1 MEHLLIYKNEYSYRK
16 RLRDRSG
23 SVCEISGTDE
33 NLVVYLVEPKTE
45 AIPENCVLITK
56 KLKDQIENPETMEP
70 NDWRG
75 LSDSMWNENLP
86 VQIVSWRMLARLKN
100 HDLLEMMYLDE
111 DALEWAKATG
121 EADDDEG
128 KIIHKDSNGN
138 ILKDGDSV
146 VLIKDLDVKG
156 ATFTAK
162 RGAAVHNIK
171 LVWDDAN
178 LIEGR
183 VENQNI
189 YILTQYVKKTK

>member
-1 MEHLLIYKNEYSYRK
+1 MSVVTEK
-16 RLRDRSG
+16 RLKDRSG
-23 SVCEISGTDE
+23 SKCEISGSDE
-33 NLVVYLVEPKTE
+33 NLVVYLVEPKTD
-45 AIPENCVLITK
+45 AIPENCILITK
-56 KLKDQIENPETMEP
+56 KLKDQIENPKTTNA

-100 HDLLEMMYLDE
+100 IDMLEMMYLDE

-183 VENQNI
+183 VENQSI
-189 YILTQYVKKTK
+189 FILTQYVKKTK

>member
-1 MEHLLIYKNEYSYRK
+1 MSIVTEK
-16 RLRDRSG
+16 RLKDRSG
-23 SVCEISGTDE
+23 SLCEISGSDE
-33 NLVVYLVEPKTE
+33 NLVLYLVGPKTE
-45 AIPENCVLITK
+45 DIPENCILITK
-56 KLKDQIENPETMEP
+56 TLKDQIENPETMNP

-86 VQIVSWRMLARLKN
+86 VQIVSWRMHARLKN
-100 HDLLEMMYLDE
+100 NDMLEMMYLDE

-128 KIIHKDSNGN
+128 KIVHKDSNGN
-138 ILKDGDSV
+138 ILLDGDSV

-183 VENQNI
+183 VENQSI
-189 YILTQYVKKTK
+189 FILTQYVKKTK

>member
-1 MEHLLIYKNEYSYRK
+1 MSVVTEK
-16 RLRDRSG
+16 RLKDRSG
-23 SVCEISGTDE
+23 SVCEISGSDE

-45 AIPENCVLITK
+45 AIPENCILITK
-56 KLKDQIENPETMEP
+56 SLKDQIENPDTTNP

-86 VQIVSWRMLARLKN
+86 VQIVSWRMHARLKN
-100 HDLLEMMYLDE
+100 MDMLEMMYLDE

-128 KIIHKDSNGN
+128 KIVHKDSNGN
-138 ILKDGDSV
+138 VLLDGDSV

-162 RGAAVHNIK
+162 PKH
-171 LVWDDAN
+171 LHFDAIREEN
-178 LIEGR
+178 EVVYSATLIQQKTLQGSCR
-183 VENQNI
+183 VFL
-189 YILTQYVKKTK
+189 YIHFLH

>member
-1 MEHLLIYKNEYSYRK
+1 MSVVTEK
-16 RLRDRSG
+16 RLKDRSG
-23 SVCEISGTDE
+23 SKCEISGSDE

-45 AIPENCVLITK
+45 ATPENCILITK
-56 KLKDQIENPETMEP
+56 KLKDQIENPKTTNA

-100 HDLLEMMYLDE
+100 IDMLEMMYLDE

-138 ILKDGDSV
+138 VLLDGDSV

-183 VENQNI
+183 VENQSI
-189 YILTQYVKKTK
+189 FILTQYVKKTK

>member
-1 MEHLLIYKNEYSYRK
+1 MSIVTEK
-16 RLRDRSG
+16 RLKDRSG
-23 SVCEISGTDE
+23 SVCEISGSDE
-33 NLVVYLVEPKTE
+33 NLVVYIVEPKTE
-45 AIPENCVLITK
+45 AIPENCILITK
-56 KLKDQIENPETMEP
+56 QLRDQIENKDLMNAT
-70 NDWRG
+70 DWRG

-121 EADDDEG
+121 EDEDEEG

-138 ILKDGDSV
+138 ILLDGDSV

-171 LVWDDAN
+171 LVWDNAN
-178 LIEGR
+178 QIEGR
-183 VENQNI
+183 VENQHI
-189 YILTQYVKKTK
+189 VILTQYVKKTK

>member
-1 MEHLLIYKNEYSYRK
+1 MSVVTEK
-16 RLRDRSG
+16 RLKDRSG
-23 SVCEISGTDE
+23 SVCEISGSDE

-45 AIPENCVLITK
+45 AIPENCILITK
-56 KLKDQIENPETMEP
+56 SLKDQIENPDTTNQ

-86 VQIVSWRMLARLKN
+86 VQIVSWRMHARLKN
-100 HDLLEMMYLDE
+100 MDMLEMMYLDE

-128 KIIHKDSNGN
+128 KIVHKDSNGN
-138 ILKDGDSV
+138 VLLDGDSV

>member
-1 MEHLLIYKNEYSYRK
+1 MSVVTEK
-16 RLRDRSG
+16 RLKDRSG
-23 SVCEISGTDE
+23 SKCEISGSDE

-45 AIPENCVLITK
+45 AIPENCILIAK
-56 KLKDQIENPETMEP
+56 KLKDQIENPKTTNA

-100 HDLLEMMYLDE
+100 IDMLEMMYLDE

-128 KIIHKDSNGN
+128 KIVHKDSNGN
-138 ILKDGDSV
+138 VLLDGDSV

-183 VENQNI
+183 VENQSI
-189 YILTQYVKKTK
+189 FILTQYVKKTK

>member
-1 MEHLLIYKNEYSYRK
+1 MSIVTEK
-16 RLRDRSG
+16 RLKDRSG

-45 AIPENCVLITK
+45 DIPENCILITQN
-56 KLKDQIENPETMEP
+56 LKNQIENPETMVA

-86 VQIVSWRMLARLKN
+86 VQIVSWRMHARLKN
-100 HDLLEMMYLDE
+100 NDMLEMMYLDE

-128 KIIHKDSNGN
+128 KVIHKDSNGN

-183 VENQNI
+183 VENQSI
-189 YILTQYVKKTK
+189 FILTQYVKKTK

>member
-1 MEHLLIYKNEYSYRK
+1 MSVIERK
-16 RLRDRSG
+16 LKDRSG
-23 SVCEISGTDE
+23 SVCEISGTEHD
-33 NLVVYLVEPKTE
+33 LVVYVLPPTNERTVE
-45 AIPENCVLITK
+45 NSVLMAK
-56 KLKDQIENPETMEP
+56 HLKDQIENPETTDEK
-70 NDWRG
+70 DWRG
-75 LSDSMWNENLP
+75 LSESMWSEHLP

-100 HDLLEMMYLDE
+100 TDLLEMMYLDE
-111 DALEWAKATG
+111 EAIEWAKATG
-121 EADDDEG
+121 EGEEEDEN
-128 KIIHKDSNGN
+128 KIVHKDSNGVT
-138 ILKDGDSV
+138 LLDGDSV

>member
-1 MEHLLIYKNEYSYRK
+1 MSIVTEK
-16 RLRDRSG
+16 RLKDRSG
-23 SVCEISGTDE
+23 SVCEISGSDE

-45 AIPENCVLITK
+45 DIPENCILITQN
-56 KLKDQIENPETMEP
+56 LKNQIENPETMVA

-86 VQIVSWRMLARLKN
+86 VQIVSWRMHARLKN
-100 HDLLEMMYLDE
+100 NDMLEMMYLDE

-128 KIIHKDSNGN
+128 KVIHKDSNGN

-183 VENQNI
+183 VENQSI
-189 YILTQYVKKTK
+189 FILTQYVKKTK

>member
-1 MEHLLIYKNEYSYRK
+1 MSVVTEK
-16 RLRDRSG
+16 RLKDRCG
-23 SVCEISGTDE
+23 SLCEISGSDE
-33 NLVVYLVEPKTE
+33 NLLVYLVEPKTE
-45 AIPENCVLITK
+45 ATPENCILITK
-56 KLKDQIENPETMEP
+56 SLRDQIENPETMNP

-86 VQIVSWRMLARLKN
+86 VQIVSWRMHARLKN
-100 HDLLEMMYLDE
+100 MDMLEMMYLDE

-128 KIIHKDSNGN
+128 KIVHKDSNGN
-138 ILKDGDSV
+138 VLLDGDSV

-183 VENQNI
+183 VENQSI
-189 YILTQYVKKTK
+189 FILTQYVKKTK